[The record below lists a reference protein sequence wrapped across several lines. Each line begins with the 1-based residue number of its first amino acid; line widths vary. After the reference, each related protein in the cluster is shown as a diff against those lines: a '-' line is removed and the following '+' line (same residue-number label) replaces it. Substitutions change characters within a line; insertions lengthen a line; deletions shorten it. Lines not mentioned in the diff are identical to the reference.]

1 MTAIPKD
8 ELPDVRIVD
17 LSSQPDNFHRLDF
30 DVPDPTNENSCLL
43 SYFQYDRALNNDG
56 GKVDLLNQVALQ
68 FFNEPT
74 FD

>member
-1 MTAIPKD
+1 MALTGLTAIPKD

-43 SYFQYDRALNNDG
+43 SYF
-56 GKVDLLNQVALQ
+56 
-68 FFNEPT
+68 
-74 FD
+74 